1 MRPLTRHLLAAAATA
16 ASACGDPNLDGCGA
30 NWCAISPAAPT
41 TANLSAVWGSSDR
54 DVWMVGDAGTALHW
68 DGLGFTVSA
77 TGTSVDLRGVWG
89 SGASDVWVVGR
100 TGGMSDSPSILHWD
114 GVAWTAVPGT
124 QGLQLNC
131 VWGAGASDVWAG
143 GDAGALVHWNGAA
156 WTAVPSGTSKVLGAI
171 WGASASD
178 VTAVGDASAI
188 QHWGGTSWSAATVIG
203 GGAMKSLHSVWGV
216 GGDGTVWAVGDDLN
230 DRGVTFRRDP
240 QHQDWASVASIG
252 DSALFGIWGLTGNNV
267 SRLAGNHAW
276 AAGGGG
282 KIFYFDGTAWSLQR
296 DTSATS
302 FSAVWGTNIA
312 LWAVGAAGAVFHTVA
327 TGPGMEAPGAP

>member
-1 MRPLTRHLLAAAATA
+1 MRPLARHLLAAAAA
-16 ASACGDPNLDGCGA
+16 ATSACDPPLDGCGA
-30 NWCAISPAAPT
+30 NWCVISPAAPT

-100 TGGMSDSPSILHWD
+100 AVGTSDSPSILHWD
-114 GVAWTAVPGT
+114 GAAWTAVPGT
-124 QGLQLNC
+124 EGLELNC

-156 WTAVPSGTSKVLGAI
+156 WSAVPSGTPKFLGAI

-178 VTAVGDASAI
+178 VTAVGGASAI
-188 QHWGGTSWSAATVIG
+188 QHWDGTSWSAATVGG
-203 GGAMKSLHSVWGV
+203 GGAMKSLHGVWGA
-216 GGDGTVWAVGDDLN
+216 GDDGAVWAVGDDFN
-230 DRGVTFRRDP
+230 GRGVTFRRDP
-240 QHQDWASVASIG
+240 QHQDWASIASVG
-252 DSALFGIWGLTGNNV
+252 DSALFGIWGLAGNN
-267 SRLAGNHAW
+267 AW
-276 AAGGGG
+276 AGGSGG

-296 DTSATS
+296 DTSATF
-302 FSAVWGTNIA
+302 FSAVWGTSIA
-312 LWAVGAAGAVFHTVA
+312 LWAVGAAGAVFHTVK
-327 TGPGMEAPGAP
+327 TGQGVEAPRAP